1 MYLLT
6 SHFLPLKISCRQI
19 TSPSKQHVPYL
30 IKIIFVCKSQD
41 LKWSDSWVDL
51 ERSLPFL
58 TWKQECAKGARGD
71 KRSYFVCNRRSCPN
85 FFVRRRQFLVLIR
98 NAQTIAVVS
107 FHPKTQSHGDAES
120 IVGLSDRVTAVLAP
134 VYQVAIQTCPPI
146 WWGIALPH
154 RCPWSPLKGLLLLA
168 HVLRRVTG
176 EVAPVLLS
184 TLYALLPPRLHSQ
197 AASMARYVASG
208 TFYLTWRRK
217 LCNGCAEDKIE
228 LNDHGGQS

>member
-98 NAQTIAVVS
+98 NAQTVAVVS
-107 FHPKTQSHGDAES
+107 LHPKTQSHGDAES

-154 RCPWSPLKGLLLLA
+154 RCPWSPLKGLLA
-168 HVLRRVTG
+168 HVLTAQTCNRGSGARPPLNALCSPSPQITFTG
-176 EVAPVLLS
+176 CIYGAICSLGHFLFDVE
-184 TLYALLPPRLHSQ
+184 
-197 AASMARYVASG
+197 MK
-208 TFYLTWRRK
+208 TFQWLGKR
-217 LCNGCAEDKIE
+217 
-228 LNDHGGQS
+228 

>member
-98 NAQTIAVVS
+98 NAQTVAVVS
-107 FHPKTQSHGDAES
+107 LHPKTQSHGDAES

-208 TFYLTWRRK
+208 TFYLTWRWK